1 MRGRRERRVAT
12 EAQLVLAWYT
22 RAGWQRLCEL
32 VPDRAGLDDTFDDWE
47 RSALAAI
54 GELAG
59 AGRQVRKVPI
69 DVEALAVWCHA
80 HGRPLDHAARAE
92 YVSYLLQSAPAD

>member
-1 MRGRRERRVAT
+1 VRRRRARRVAT

-22 RAGWQRLCEL
+22 RAGWQRLCEF
-32 VPDRAGLDDTFDDWE
+32 VPERAGLDDTFEDWE
-47 RSALAAI
+47 RSAIAAL
-54 GELAG
+54 GA

-92 YVSYLLQSAPAD
+92 YVSYLLQIAPAD